1 MRASGLQK
9 EFAKLLAEDN
19 VDRPATELHEANNLL
34 ASQIIMEALVDDSMD
49 AKQRTEAAKS
59 IASLQRAQVSNEKLK
74 IEARKEQGAVHVAMD
89 LLKEKVFSEIG
100 QNYPEI
106 AAKLLEL
113 AENTEKRVDADAVT
127 DSREKRAHFLFLWLR
142 QGIVAQRGIKGL
154 FKAVKAVFKA
164 VKKHAVALLRPEGCG
179 QKWKAGKRR
188 LQRTGMTACGSR
200 TYRCFWRFH
209 GRAYQRI

>member
-1 MRASGLQK
+1 MEQKNRSHGKIDNLPPELKKEVENRLLAGDTYEEVSEWLKRQGEEVHLSSVGRYGRKFLNKFESVRVAK

-49 AKQRTEAAKS
+49 AKQRT
-59 IASLQRAQVSNEKLK
+59 QVSNEKFK

-113 AENTEKRVDADAVT
+113 AENTEKELTRM
-127 DSREKRAHFLFLWLR
+127 
-142 QGIVAQRGIKGL
+142 Q
-154 FKAVKAVFKA
+154 
-164 VKKHAVALLRPEGCG
+164 
-179 QKWKAGKRR
+179 
-188 LQRTGMTACGSR
+188 
-200 TYRCFWRFH
+200 
-209 GRAYQRI
+209 